1 MVAAGNTVRFKLWAK
16 RPSRKR
22 RCFLAYHID
31 AQNVRLEDLRK
42 RIEASD
48 LVPSR
53 SSLLDGI
60 KVKLDALE
68 KQGITNLLC
77 LRKELKN
84 TRRLEAVS
92 NQTGIDV
99 HYLVLLRREIE
110 SYFPKPIALKDFD
123 WLPKGE
129 IAKLEENGMRDTA
142 RLHKAASSIKSRT
155 ELLKSTDVDVAI
167 LETLVRLADLA
178 RVQWVSPKFA
188 RMLVEAGYDSAS
200 KVAAA
205 DAEDLCEALGG
216 VNAGDRFFKG
226 KIGLRDIKRLV
237 RAASYVPS

>member
-1 MVAAGNTVRFKLWAK
+1 M
-16 RPSRKR
+16 
-22 RCFLAYHID
+22 AYHID
-31 AQNVRLEDLRK
+31 AQTVSLEDLGK

-68 KQGITNLLC
+68 QQGITTLAC
-77 LRKELKN
+77 LRSELKN
-84 TRRLEAVS
+84 TNRLEAVS
-92 NQTGIDV
+92 NQTGIDKQ
-99 HYLVLLRREIE
+99 YLVLLRREIE

-123 WLPKGE
+123 WLPKEE

-142 RLHKAASSIKSRT
+142 RLYKAASSIKSRT
-155 ELLKSTDVDVAI
+155 ELVESTDVDVAI
-167 LETLVRLADLA
+167 LEALVQLADLA

-205 DAEDLCEALGG
+205 DAEDLCEALEV
-216 VNAGDRFFKG
+216 VNEGDKFFKG

-237 RAASYVPS
+237 RAASYLPSGV